1 MKFFEKTNLK
11 INPKAM
17 KIIFALVI
25 VGFCLLSNIF
35 SDKEPKEQDSNNQTT
50 TTSEQTEE
58 FNFWEEINIG
68 TSNIVVFC
76 GLAIALG
83 VVKYKKTKIPNR
95 DEGRKEK
102 GE

>member
-1 MKFFEKTNLK
+1 MRFLKNISPKVKT
-11 INPKAM
+11 
-17 KIIFALVI
+17 IIFAVVI
-25 VGFCLLSNIF
+25 VAFCLISNFF
-35 SDKEPKEQDSNNQTT
+35 SDKEQKEQGNNQTT
-50 TTSEQTEE
+50 SASEQEE

-102 GE
+102 EE

>member
-35 SDKEPKEQDSNNQTT
+35 SDKEPKEQDSTNQTT
-50 TTSEQTEE
+50 AVSEQEE

-102 GE
+102 VE

>member
-1 MKFFEKTNLK
+1 MKFFEK
-11 INPKAM
+11 ISPKV
-17 KIIFALVI
+17 KTIIFAVVI

-35 SDKEPKEQDSNNQTT
+35 SDKEQKEQDSTNQTT
-50 TTSEQTEE
+50 AASEQEE

-102 GE
+102 VE

>member
-1 MKFFEKTNLK
+1 MKLLEK
-11 INPKAM
+11 INPKLI
-17 KIIFALVI
+17 KIIFVVVI

-35 SDKEPKEQDSNNQTT
+35 SDKEPKEQDSNQTT
-50 TTSEQTEE
+50 AASEQEE
-58 FNFWEEINIG
+58 YNFWEEINIG

-83 VVKYKKTKIPNR
+83 VVKYRKTKIPNR

-102 GE
+102 VE